1 MYRLYR
7 CCSQLRYLHR
17 ITPTR
22 QITTLS
28 RVPLTRPA
36 PPQLPYNRTQFR
48 RMFIQTFDTPNPN
61 SLKFTP
67 GVSVLPSSF
76 GQRTISF
83 SDRREAFA
91 SPLARQL
98 FVLPG
103 VTSILLGSDFV
114 TVTKSEDHEWPEIK
128 PDIYCV
134 IMDFFI
140 AGLPTVDEEKLRALE
155 EGNGESLEAEDS
167 DSETVIM
174 IKEIINTRI
183 RPTVQ
188 EDGGDIVFK
197 GFENGVVKLK
207 LQGACE
213 SCPSSVITLKHGIQ
227 NMLQFYVKEVVSVEE
242 VSDEQDSVSRQ
253 AFNQLE
259 QELEKK

>member
-1 MYRLYR
+1 
-7 CCSQLRYLHR
+7 
-17 ITPTR
+17 
-22 QITTLS
+22 
-28 RVPLTRPA
+28 
-36 PPQLPYNRTQFR
+36 
-48 RMFIQTFDTPNPN
+48 MFIQTFDTPNPN

-67 GVSVLPSSF
+67 GVPVLPSSLEL
-76 GQRTISF
+76 QTLSF
-83 SDRREAFA
+83 TDRREAFA

-98 FVLPG
+98 FALPG
-103 VTSILLGSDFV
+103 VTSILLGSDFI
-114 TVTKSEDHEWPEIK
+114 TVTKSEDQEWLEMK

-140 AGLPTVDEEKLRALE
+140 AGLPTVEEEKLKALNEGIENAIE
-155 EGNGESLEAEDS
+155 EGD
-167 DSETVIM
+167 ETVLM
-174 IKEIINTRI
+174 IKEIIDTRI

-197 GFENGVVKLK
+197 GFENGIVKLK

-227 NMLQFYVKEVVSVEE
+227 NMLQFYVKEVKAVEE
-242 VSDEQDSVSRQ
+242 VTDNEDTVSRE

-259 QELEKK
+259 EQLDDSKNK